1 MINNFNINILN
12 GRVSRLTSNWSRT
25 ITGEEQYF
33 KIYLPLAGEAS
44 LVINGKNEKIV
55 PGYIY
60 FISGDFLEKQICED
74 YIELVWGHFNLDILS
89 FQVILKQSACFH
101 SMPIENSALDI
112 FDFSQFKSDVHS
124 FDSADTENE
133 IFPSPNLYFICKLS
147 SLIYLLLGDII
158 KNINFT
164 EMYSQLQVLNKFEEV
179 LEYMDKNYLK
189 NPSLQEVAKKANMAP
204 NYFHRK
210 FKKAF
215 GISPYA
221 YMLQK
226 RMDKAKKLLAF
237 PSRSIKEVALLCGY
251 DNEFYFSKTFK
262 KYSSMSPRE
271 FRAQSNKLS

>member
-12 GRVSRLTSNWSRT
+12 GRVSRLTSNWNRT

-33 KIYLPLAGEAS
+33 KVYLPIAGEAS
-44 LVINGKNEKIV
+44 LIINGKTEKIM

-60 FISGDFLEKQICED
+60 FISGDFLEKQICD
-74 YIELVWGHFNLDILS
+74 NYIDLVWGHFNLDILS
-89 FQVILKQSACFH
+89 FQVILKQSSYFH
-101 SMPIENSALDI
+101 SMQIQKETLEI
-112 FDFSQFKSDVHS
+112 FDFSQFQSDTHKFES
-124 FDSADTENE
+124 QSTEKE
-133 IFPSPNLYFICKLS
+133 LFPSPNLHFICKLS
-147 SLIYLLLGDII
+147 ALIYILLGDII
-158 KNINFT
+158 KNINFS

-189 NPSLQEVAKKANMAP
+189 NPSLHDVAKKANMAP

-215 GISPYA
+215 AISPYA

-237 PSRSIKEVALLCGY
+237 PSRSIKEIALLCGY

-262 KYSSMSPRE
+262 KYSGMSPRE
-271 FRAQSNKLS
+271 FRTQNNELS